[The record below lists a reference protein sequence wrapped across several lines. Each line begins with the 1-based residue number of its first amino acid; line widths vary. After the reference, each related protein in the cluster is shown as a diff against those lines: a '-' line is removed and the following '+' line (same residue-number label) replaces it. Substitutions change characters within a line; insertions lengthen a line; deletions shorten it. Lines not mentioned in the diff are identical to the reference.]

1 MQEMRTGN
9 AEELQQGLGFEH
21 YHSSMK
27 AAQIQAAMMH
37 ALP

>member
-9 AEELQQGLGFEH
+9 AEQLQQGSGFEQ
-21 YHSSMK
+21 YHSGMK
-27 AAQIQAAMMH
+27 AAQIQAAMTH